1 MHIFCLPYIFFTSV
15 VSHSLL
21 CRSADLAFPSTG
33 SIKGRRSS
41 YLLAITT
48 ERSKSCDEGL
58 NTFRDE
64 GRVFSWVGCSG
75 VSHELRN
82 IPTLSPHACLS
93 LSALQ
98 QTSKKSEKL
107 LHWWGESSR
116 TLASPSASPAAFGEF
131 TLFSLQTC
139 ACSPWR
145 ACGPRKRPGPSAT
158 PPPNWE
164 PSPSVTYARRAGCT
178 TSRSSQRRER
188 YDAAENVFFPWTSMS
203 HGHGGRWFA
212 VVTPEG
218 KSQRDRK
225 WRGEGAE
232 KTTTT
237 SAVICHCSL
246 SQAASL
252 DVNVWHQLFKCRTLL
267 VRQETRVVI

>member
-1 MHIFCLPYIFFTSV
+1 MHIFYLHFFFFTSV

-21 CRSADLAFPSTG
+21 CCSTDLAFPSTG

-64 GRVFSWVGCSG
+64 GRVFSWVRCFGS
-75 VSHELRN
+75 LPRAAK
-82 IPTLSPHACLS
+82 LSSAFTSCTCVS

-116 TLASPSASPAAFGEF
+116 THASPSASPAAFREF
-131 TLFSLQTC
+131 TLCSLQTC

-164 PSPSVTYARRAGCT
+164 PSPSATYARRAGCT
-178 TSRSSQRRER
+178 ISRSSRRRER
-188 YDAAENVFFPWTSMS
+188 YDAAENMFCTWTSMS
-203 HGHGGRWFA
+203 HGHGGGWFA

-225 WRGEGAE
+225 WRREGSRENNNNISCDLSLFVKSGRIISIWMSGISFSNAE
-232 KTTTT
+232 
-237 SAVICHCSL
+237 H
-246 SQAASL
+246 
-252 DVNVWHQLFKCRTLL
+252 
-267 VRQETRVVI
+267 